1 MRVVIQRVCEA
12 SVRVDGEIV
21 GSISKGLLV
30 FLGIT
35 HDDQIE
41 DVSWLV
47 KKTLGLRIFSDT
59 NNVMNLSLLD
69 VDGDVLVVSQFTLH
83 ALTKKGN
90 RPSYIEAAKPETA
103 LPLYRSFVE
112 QCEKALG
119 KPVATGVFGAMMD
132 VHLHN
137 DGPVT
142 ILMDSKN
149 KGQF

>member
-1 MRVVIQRVCEA
+1 MRVIIQRVCEA

-47 KKTLGLRIFSDT
+47 KKTIGLRIFSDT
-59 NNVMNLSLLD
+59 NNLMNLSLMD

-83 ALTKKGN
+83 ALIKKGN
-90 RPSYIEAAKPETA
+90 RSSYIEAAKAETA
-103 LPLYRSFVE
+103 LPLYRKFVE

-119 KPVATGVFGAMMD
+119 RPVATGVFGAMMD
-132 VHLHN
+132 VELHN

-142 ILMDSKN
+142 ILIDSKN
-149 KGQF
+149 KK

>member
-1 MRVVIQRVCEA
+1 MRIVIQRVSEA
-12 SVRVDGEIV
+12 SVQVNGEVV

-35 HDDQIE
+35 HEDDVQ

-47 KKTLGLRIFSDT
+47 KKTIGLRIFNDT
-59 NNVMNLSLLD
+59 NGVMNLSLLD
-69 VDGDVLVVSQFTLH
+69 TEGELLVVSQFTLH

-90 RPSYIEAAKPETA
+90 RPSYIDAAKPETA
-103 LPLYRSFVE
+103 LPLYKSFVE

-119 KPVATGVFGAMMD
+119 RPVCTGLFGAMMD
-132 VHLHN
+132 VQLSN

-142 ILMDSKN
+142 ILMDSKC
-149 KGQF
+149 K

>member
-1 MRVVIQRVCEA
+1 MRVVIQRVGKA
-12 SVRVDGEIV
+12 NVRVDGKLV

-35 HDDQIE
+35 HDDQLV

-47 KKTLGLRIFSDT
+47 KKTLGLRIFSDS
-59 NNVMNLSLLD
+59 NDAMNLSVKD
-69 VDGDVLVVSQFTLH
+69 VDGDVLIVSQFTLH

-90 RPSYIEAAKPETA
+90 RPSYIQAAKPETA

-112 QCEKALG
+112 QCEKFLG
-119 KPVATGVFGAMMD
+119 RPVATGVFGAMMD
-132 VHLHN
+132 VELHN

-149 KGQF
+149 KA

>member
-1 MRVVIQRVCEA
+1 MRVVIQRVAKA
-12 SVRVDGEIV
+12 SIHVDGEVV

-35 HDDQIE
+35 HDDQME

-59 NNVMNLSLLD
+59 NDVMNLSLLD
-69 VDGDVLVVSQFTLH
+69 VDGDVLIVSQFTLH

-90 RPSYIEAAKPETA
+90 RPSYMEAAKPETA
-103 LPLYRSFVE
+103 LPLYSSFVE
-112 QCEKALG
+112 QCEKVLG
-119 KPVATGVFGAMMD
+119 RPVATGVFGAMMN
-132 VHLHN
+132 VELHN

-149 KGQF
+149 KA